1 MRKKTIIEIAMLI
14 IAVILISI
22 VIFMMLFY
30 RKTSMI
36 SVEPNEVTSVR
47 IVNGNNGNMLE
58 LSEEEISD
66 LTNRCRVIDCKR
78 IINKEPGSGWSYSID
93 FSYGNTS
100 KSIVLVSSELCE
112 IDNVYYRMEEKD
124 GEDVIN
130 IIKKFYEENKERI
143 KSGSMIENWGNIR
156 VKFDMKYDQEVITM
170 YEENKAKEQL
180 MAALKAEN

>member
-14 IAVILISI
+14 IAAILISI

-143 KSGSMIENWGNIR
+143 KSGTGN
-156 VKFDMKYDQEVITM
+156 
-170 YEENKAKEQL
+170 
-180 MAALKAEN
+180 

>member
-1 MRKKTIIEIAMLI
+1 MKLGICDDETNGGIE
-14 IAVILISI
+14 
-22 VIFMMLFY
+22 
-30 RKTSMI
+30 
-36 SVEPNEVTSVR
+36 NEVTSVR
-47 IVNGNNGNMLE
+47 IVNGNNGNMLD

-130 IIKKFYEENKERI
+130 IIKKFYEENK
-143 KSGSMIENWGNIR
+143 
-156 VKFDMKYDQEVITM
+156 
-170 YEENKAKEQL
+170 AKEQL
-180 MAALKAEN
+180 MAALKAKN